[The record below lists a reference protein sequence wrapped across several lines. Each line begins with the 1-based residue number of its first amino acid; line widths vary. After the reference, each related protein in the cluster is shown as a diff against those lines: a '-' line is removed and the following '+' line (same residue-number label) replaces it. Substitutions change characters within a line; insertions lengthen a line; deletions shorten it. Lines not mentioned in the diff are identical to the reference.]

1 MWWSE
6 ILETSMKKFCDA
18 HLDLVTQ
25 SSLLVLE
32 EEESAEEF
40 QAAGQSISDVERVST
55 IAMVDLKA
63 ILNCMISYGAKL
75 M

>member
-1 MWWSE
+1 M
-6 ILETSMKKFCDA
+6 
-18 HLDLVTQ
+18 TQ

-32 EEESAEEF
+32 EEESADEF
-40 QAAGQSISDVERVST
+40 QAAGQSISHVERVST

-75 M
+75 LQGGRDY